1 MRRRTIVYRYGDR
14 WGAGV
19 ETIAVKVVPA
29 FDPTCERWYVEE
41 PKGIRV
47 TARSLAELKFKL
59 PADAEIEGYH
69 PEGYSA
75 DAVRALRAMTQ
86 TEEADIAREIKRRL
100 DEDYQRLTDKLRAE
114 GKIL

>member
-1 MRRRTIVYRYGDR
+1 M
-14 WGAGV
+14 
-19 ETIAVKVVPA
+19 KVVPA
-29 FDPTCERWYVEE
+29 FDPACERWYVDE

-47 TARSLAELKFKL
+47 TARSLAELKWKL
-59 PADAEIEGYH
+59 GPDAEIEGYH

-86 TEEADIAREIKRRL
+86 TETAEIAREIKRRL
-100 DEDYQRLTDKLRAE
+100 DEDYERLTARLRAK